1 MTAPET
7 PMSVRIPLLALAFV
21 LAFAACSRTP
31 DDVTAEPP
39 PSPAD
44 PSPTTPDPSGSPAGG
59 PFAMDWHGP
68 FELTLPN
75 GWTVRDCEGDR
86 TDACVDADGE
96 FLGDLE
102 LLTGYPLTEDQAAAE
117 AGAVLAGLADDFLA
131 HFEEDRASGC
141 PGFTFVADE
150 VRDVAVG
157 GQPGKRAAFSLR
169 DAGGTVVERVV
180 NHFTL
185 QDGTYAIVNTDAY
198 VTEGGCLGPSE
209 TDASF
214 VPSDLATLEPHLDRL
229 VAETDLS
236 TPSA

>member
-1 MTAPET
+1 
-7 PMSVRIPLLALAFV
+7 MSVRIPTLLLALV
-21 LAFAACSRTP
+21 LALAACSRTP
-31 DDVTAEPP
+31 DDATAEPA
-39 PSPAD
+39 PSPGD
-44 PSPTTPDPSGSPAGG
+44 PSPTTPDPSGSPADGS
-59 PFAMDWHGP
+59 FAMDWHAP

-75 GWTVRDCEGDR
+75 GWTVRDCAGDR

-117 AGAVLAGLADDFLA
+117 PAAVLSGLAHDFLA
-131 HFEEDRASGC
+131 HFEEDRAAGC

-150 VRDVAVG
+150 VRDAPVG
-157 GQPGKRAAFSLR
+157 GQPGKRASFSLR
-169 DAGGTVVERVV
+169 DADGAVVERVI

-214 VPSDLATLEPHLDRL
+214 VPSGLATLEPFLDRL
-229 VAETDLS
+229 VAETDLTTAS
-236 TPSA
+236 P